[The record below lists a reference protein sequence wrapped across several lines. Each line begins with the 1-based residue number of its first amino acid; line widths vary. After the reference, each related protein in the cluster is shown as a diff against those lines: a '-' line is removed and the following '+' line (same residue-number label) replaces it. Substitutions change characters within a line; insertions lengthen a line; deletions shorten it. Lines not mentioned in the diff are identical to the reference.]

1 MDEAAPTDSQP
12 TQSVS
17 EPAVVPDIVQP
28 PPVVNGVE
36 EEGVPAVTSPEKDGD
51 TEMGGI
57 S

>member
-1 MDEAAPTDSQP
+1 MDEAAPTDSESAP
-12 TQSVS
+12 PVS
-17 EPAVVPDIVQP
+17 DLAAVPDTVQT

-36 EEGVPAVTSPEKDGD
+36 EEKPPAVTSPGRDGD